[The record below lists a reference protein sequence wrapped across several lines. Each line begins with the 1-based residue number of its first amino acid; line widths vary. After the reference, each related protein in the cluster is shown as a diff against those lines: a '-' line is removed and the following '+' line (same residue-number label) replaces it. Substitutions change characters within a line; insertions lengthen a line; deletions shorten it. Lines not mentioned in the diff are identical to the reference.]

1 MGGRRGIGA
10 AAGVAAACAMMLG
23 LSGCIAVGYSS
34 SGGWFVWPG
43 GLALLLVILFVVF
56 LLRRR

>member
-1 MGGRRGIGA
+1 MAKRYAI
-10 AAGVAAACAMMLG
+10 VAAVWTAMLT
-23 LSGCIAVGYSS
+23 LSGCIAVGYTS
-34 SGGWFVWPG
+34 SGGWFIWPG